1 MLSSILSTLFT
12 MRFLLTIIRMATPI
26 LFAALGAF
34 IAAST
39 GIGNIAIES
48 IMTFAALAGVL
59 GSYLT
64 GSAWAGVVFG
74 MVVGVL
80 TVMLIAFFS
89 MKLGA
94 DAFLIMIALN
104 TFADAV
110 AIFILYQITG
120 DKGTTASLTTPIL
133 GSVDIP
139 VIKDIPIIGE
149 ILSGHYILTYLCWLL
164 IIVMFIVIYKTPLG
178 MRMRACGLNA
188 DAAKTAGVNVER
200 LQVLSLV
207 LSGIFA
213 ALGGVYLSL
222 NYLKIFSKGMV
233 SGQGWMGVAANGIAN
248 GNYWML
254 VLSGLVFAV
263 FRAVS
268 IIFSSNSAFPTDLV
282 GAIPYFSV
290 FVILTVVSI
299 VNYYR
304 VKRGKVEGQ

>member
-94 DAFLIMIALN
+94 DAFLIMIARN

>member
-120 DKGTTASLTTPIL
+120 DKGTTASLTTQIL
-133 GSVDIP
+133 GSVDRP

>member
-1 MLSSILSTLFT
+1 MLNSLFSTLFT
-12 MRFLLTIIRMATPI
+12 MRFLLTIIRLATPI
-26 LFAALGAF
+26 VFAALGAF

-59 GSYLT
+59 GSYLS
-64 GSAWAGVVFG
+64 GSAW
-74 MVVGVL
+74 VGVIIGFIVGML
-80 TVMLIAFFS
+80 TAMIIAFFS

-110 AIFILYQITG
+110 AIFILYQLTG
-120 DKGTTASLTTPIL
+120 DKGTTASLATPIL
-133 GSVDIP
+133 DVVNIP
-139 VIKDIPIIGE
+139 IIKDIPILGD
-149 ILSGHYILTYLCWLL
+149 ILSGQYVLTYICWILV
-164 IIVMFIVIYKTPLG
+164 IIMFIVIYKTPLG

-188 DAAKTAGVNVER
+188 DAARTAGINVEK
-200 LQVLSLV
+200 LQVLSLA
-207 LSGIFA
+207 LSGFFA

-248 GNYWML
+248 GNYWSL
-254 VLSGLVFAV
+254 ILSAVIFAV

-290 FVILTVVSI
+290 FVILTAVSI
-299 VNYYR
+299 INYYR
-304 VKRGKVEGQ
+304 VKRGKVEEQ

>member
-1 MLSSILSTLFT
+1 MLSSVISTLFT
-12 MRFLLTIIRMATPI
+12 MRFLQAIIRMSTPI
-26 LFAALGAF
+26 IFAALGAF
-34 IAAST
+34 VAAST

-48 IMTFAALAGVL
+48 IMTFAALTGVL
-59 GSYLT
+59 GSYLFNN
-64 GSAWAGVVFG
+64 A
-74 MVVGVL
+74 VVGVL
-80 TVMLIAFFS
+80 FGLVIGILTALLITFFS

-104 TFADAV
+104 TFADSV
-110 AIFILYQITG
+110 AIFVLYQITG

-133 GSVDIP
+133 YTWDIP
-139 VIKDIPIIGE
+139 IIKDIPILGE
-149 ILSGHYILTYLCWLL
+149 ILSGQYVLTYLCWLI
-164 IIVMFIVIYKTPLG
+164 IIVLFIVIYKTPLG

-188 DAAKTAGVNVER
+188 DAARTAGINVER
-200 LQVLSLV
+200 LQVLSLI
-207 LSGIFA
+207 LSGVFA

-248 GNYWML
+248 GNYWSL
-254 VLSGLVFAV
+254 VLSAVIFAV

-304 VKRGKVEGQ
+304 VKRGKVEEN

>member
-1 MLSSILSTLFT
+1 MLNSLFSTLFT
-12 MRFLLTIIRMATPI
+12 MRFLLTIIRLATPI
-26 LFAALGAF
+26 VFAALGAF

-59 GSYLT
+59 GSYLS
-64 GSAWAGVVFG
+64 GSAW
-74 MVVGVL
+74 VGVIIGFIVGML
-80 TVMLIAFFS
+80 TAMIIAFFS

-110 AIFILYQITG
+110 AIFILYQLTG
-120 DKGTTASLTTPIL
+120 DKGTTASLATPIL
-133 GSVDIP
+133 DVVNIP
-139 VIKDIPIIGE
+139 IIKDIPIIGD
-149 ILSGHYILTYLCWLL
+149 ILSGQYVLTYICWILV
-164 IIVMFIVIYKTPLG
+164 IIMFIVIYKTPLG

-188 DAAKTAGVNVER
+188 DAARTAGINVEK
-200 LQVLSLV
+200 LQVLSLA
-207 LSGIFA
+207 LSGFFA

-248 GNYWML
+248 GNYWSL
-254 VLSGLVFAV
+254 ILSAVIFAV

-290 FVILTVVSI
+290 FVILTAVSI
-299 VNYYR
+299 INYYR
-304 VKRGKVEGQ
+304 VKRGKVEEQ

>member
-1 MLSSILSTLFT
+1 

>member
-39 GIGNIAIES
+39 GIVNIAIES
-48 IMTFAALAGVL
+48 IMTFEALAGVL

>member
-1 MLSSILSTLFT
+1 MLSSVISTLFT
-12 MRFLLTIIRMATPI
+12 MRFLQAIIRLSTPI
-26 LFAALGAF
+26 IFAALGAF
-34 IAAST
+34 VAAST

-59 GSYLT
+59 GSYLFNNALV
-64 GSAWAGVVFG
+64 GIIFG
-74 MVVGVL
+74 FIIGIL
-80 TVMLIAFFS
+80 TALLIAFFS

-120 DKGTTASLTTPIL
+120 DKGTTASLVTPIL
-133 GSVDIP
+133 YTWDIP
-139 VIKDIPIIGE
+139 IIKDIPILGE
-149 ILSGHYILTYLCWLL
+149 ILSGQYVLTYVCWLIVIL
-164 IIVMFIVIYKTPLG
+164 LFIIIYKTPLG

-188 DAAKTAGVNVER
+188 DAARTAGINVER
-200 LQVLSLV
+200 LQVLSLA
-207 LSGIFA
+207 LSGVFA
-213 ALGGVYLSL
+213 ALGGMYLSL
-222 NYLKIFSKGMV
+222 NYLKIFSKGMI

-248 GNYWML
+248 GNYWSL
-254 VLSGLVFAV
+254 VLSAVIFAV

-282 GAIPYFSV
+282 GAVPYFSV

-304 VKRGKVEGQ
+304 VKRGKVEEQ

>member
-12 MRFLLTIIRMATPI
+12 MRFLLTIIRRATPI

>member
-1 MLSSILSTLFT
+1 MLSSVISTLFT
-12 MRFLLTIIRMATPI
+12 MRFLLTIIRLATPI

-59 GSYLT
+59 GSYLS
-64 GSAWAGVVFG
+64 GSAW
-74 MVVGVL
+74 VGVL
-80 TVMLIAFFS
+80 LAIVIGIFTVMLIAFFS

-120 DKGTTASLTTPIL
+120 DKGTTASLSTPIL
-133 GSVDIP
+133 GQLDIP
-139 VIKDIPIIGE
+139 LLNKIPILGE
-149 ILSGHYILTYLCWLL
+149 ILSGQYDLTYVCWIL
-164 IIVMFIVIYKTPLG
+164 IIILFIMIYKTPLG

-188 DAAKTAGVNVER
+188 DAARTAGVNVEKLR
-200 LQVLSLV
+200 VFSLV
-207 LSGIFA
+207 LSGVLA
-213 ALGGVYLSL
+213 ALGGAYLSL

-254 VLSGLVFAV
+254 ILSGVIFAV

-290 FVILTVVSI
+290 FVILTVVYI

-304 VKRGKVEGQ
+304 TKRGKVEEE

>member
-1 MLSSILSTLFT
+1 MLSSIFSTLFT
-12 MRFLLTIIRMATPI
+12 MRFLLTIIRLATPI
-26 LFAALGAF
+26 IFAALGTF

-59 GSYLT
+59 GSYLS
-64 GSAWAGVVFG
+64 GSAWVGVLIG
-74 MVVGVL
+74 MIIGVL

-110 AIFILYQITG
+110 AIFTLYQITG
-120 DKGTTASLTTPIL
+120 DKGTTASLSTPIL
-133 GSVDIP
+133 GSITIPGIEKIP
-139 VIKDIPIIGE
+139 VLGAIFSE
-149 ILSGHYILTYLCWLL
+149 QYVLTYVCWILVFLL
-164 IIVMFIVIYKTPLG
+164 YIMIYKTPLG

-200 LQVLSLV
+200 LQVLSLA
-207 LSGIFA
+207 LSGILA

-248 GNYWML
+248 GNYWVL
-254 VLSGLVFAV
+254 VLSAVIFAV

-268 IIFSSNSAFPTDLV
+268 IIFSSNSAFPSDLV

-290 FVILTVVSI
+290 P
-299 VNYYR
+299 
-304 VKRGKVEGQ
+304 

>member
-1 MLSSILSTLFT
+1 MLNSLFSTLFT
-12 MRFLLTIIRMATPI
+12 MRFLLTIIRLATPI
-26 LFAALGAF
+26 VFAALGAF

-59 GSYLT
+59 GSYLS
-64 GSAWAGVVFG
+64 GSAWVGVVVGFIVG
-74 MVVGVL
+74 ML
-80 TVMLIAFFS
+80 TSMIIAFFS

-110 AIFILYQITG
+110 AIFILYQLTG
-120 DKGTTASLTTPIL
+120 DKGTTASLATPIL
-133 GSVDIP
+133 DVVNIP
-139 VIKDIPIIGE
+139 IIKDIPILGD
-149 ILSGHYILTYLCWLL
+149 ILSGQYVLTYICWILVIL
-164 IIVMFIVIYKTPLG
+164 MFIVIYKTPLG

-188 DAAKTAGVNVER
+188 DAARTAGINVEK
-200 LQVLSLV
+200 LQVLSLA
-207 LSGIFA
+207 LSGFFA

-248 GNYWML
+248 GNYWSL
-254 VLSGLVFAV
+254 ILSAVIFAV

-290 FVILTVVSI
+290 FVILTAVSI
-299 VNYYR
+299 INYYR
-304 VKRGKVEGQ
+304 VKRGKVEEQ

>member
-94 DAFLIMIALN
+94 DAFLLMIALN

>member
-1 MLSSILSTLFT
+1 MLSSVFSTLFT
-12 MRFLLTIIRMATPI
+12 MRFLLTIIRLATPI
-26 LFAALGAF
+26 VFAALGAF
-34 IAAST
+34 TAAST

-48 IMTFAALAGVL
+48 IMTFSALAGVL
-59 GSYLT
+59 GSYLFNN
-64 GSAWAGVVFG
+64 AWMGVIFG
-74 MVVGVL
+74 F
-80 TVMLIAFFS
+80 LIGILVALLITFFS

-104 TFADAV
+104 TFADSV
-110 AIFILYQITG
+110 AIFTLYQITG

-133 GSVDIP
+133 YTIDIP
-139 VIKDIPIIGE
+139 IIKDIPILGE
-149 ILSGHYILTYLCWLL
+149 ILSGQYVLTYLCWL
-164 IIVMFIVIYKTPLG
+164 IVIVMFIVIYKTPLG

-188 DAAKTAGVNVER
+188 DAAKTAGINVSR
-200 LQVLSLV
+200 LQVLSLC
-207 LSGIFA
+207 LSGVFA

-248 GNYWML
+248 GNYWTL
-254 VLSGLVFAV
+254 ILSAVIFAV
-263 FRAVS
+263 FRAVA
-268 IIFSSNSAFPTDLV
+268 ILFSSNAAFPTDLV

-304 VKRGKVEGQ
+304 VKRGNVEEH